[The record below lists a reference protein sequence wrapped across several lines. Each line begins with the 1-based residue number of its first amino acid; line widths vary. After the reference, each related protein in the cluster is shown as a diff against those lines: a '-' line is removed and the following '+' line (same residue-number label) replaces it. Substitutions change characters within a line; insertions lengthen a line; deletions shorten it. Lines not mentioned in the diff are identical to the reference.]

1 MKVPVTWEDAQS
13 LPVPA
18 DGELELVA
26 GLTVQ
31 EVYKVYRDRGGR
43 ALFDGSC
50 YYFARQA
57 GFRIPKEK
65 FPKFLEF
72 CKAKWQLI
80 IQYLETE
87 YRVR

>member
-13 LPVPA
+13 LPIPT
-18 DGELELVA
+18 DDELELVA
-26 GLTVQ
+26 GSTMQ

-57 GFRIPKEK
+57 GFRIPEEK
-65 FPKFLEF
+65 FPEFLEF
-72 CKAKWQLI
+72 CKAKWKLI

-87 YRVR
+87 YRLR

>member
-1 MKVPVTWEDAQS
+1 MKVPVTWEDAQN

-18 DGELELVA
+18 GDELELVA
-26 GLTVQ
+26 GLTMQ
-31 EVYKVYRDRGGR
+31 EVYRVYRDRGGR
-43 ALFDGSC
+43 ALVDGSC

-65 FPKFLEF
+65 FPEFLEF
-72 CKAKWQLI
+72 CKAKWKLI

-87 YRVR
+87 YRLR